1 MGSNFSWQTED
12 DDSWHELPTQPR
24 PHPPRRRVWLWVV
37 LLLAAA
43 ILTPLIIYNRLQKQ
57 VETATA
63 QARDD
68 VIAAHTLS
76 QHAAA
81 NQDTDLFRSNLSRHD
96 PTWADVQRELVS
108 RGLYLDRSAF
118 GLVWWAESALNQ
130 ANPMQPISLTL
141 SPDLLTAHIT
151 YEQEYRLT
159 DPLSPETPSNQTIR
173 LQHTDVYRRGQDRWL
188 RADPLDDFWGALEEV
203 EHTYLTV
210 QYNARDAAI
219 ATRLAEDLNGQ
230 LTTVCQTFPAVNC
243 DDLHLTLLLS
253 RNPDYFFTLLDL
265 EEILT
270 TEDILRLPAPTLVGV
285 PLEDVGYQF
294 LLRGY
299 AVPLVS
305 LAITRLTG
313 YECCHHSVFFRAFL
327 DKELSRLNLT
337 PWPLTA
343 ESYAQ
348 LSVADL
354 PGLVITEWD
363 RESIMYDEATRFY
376 LYSLVDFLTEAT
388 RPQLD
393 ITYWQSSLR
402 PGMSYWS
409 WIEPRLVTA
418 TSTGLF
424 NTRWLNYIEQQRQAI
439 PPPPIRLPEGEL
451 RLSCMDGTIHY
462 QPASNSWSESNQTS
476 AIIRTIPGGYLA
488 QAVAYQGDAR
498 SLLMVQNN
506 HTTVITSTNQAE
518 IVYGP
523 SFFTQPYP
531 WLHFTTI
538 NLTAPDTRPQDW
550 LVNLDSCKEGEC
562 DLRPL
567 RGTPIFSPDGQNM
580 LVLVDGLGTGSLDD
594 IYLTTPTAPTM
605 RQVGRGYGWF
615 WLDNEHFAFFYD
627 FTNRIEMYIGQTDGS
642 TPRHVFTNSDLS
654 RFFPEAQADSPYH
667 INWIS
672 PRPQAPHETLLWMT
686 YTGSSSYELVFH
698 LTWDDTWQTIVDTK
712 LVWEGDW
719 AVPSFSP
726 DGRFYLFDQP
736 TQLPNRALILRDVA
750 SGAEQLYEWSEIG
763 IMSVST
769 PFWLDD
775 GRWLVYISDTE
786 LTLIAPHENYARR
799 IPHAFFNC
807 NYAIHLPAPEPPDM
821 RGR

>member
-1 MGSNFSWQTED
+1 MGSHFSWQTED
-12 DDSWHELPTQPR
+12 DSSWDELPTPPR
-24 PHPPRRRVWLWVV
+24 PQPPRRRFWLWAV
-37 LLLAAA
+37 LVLAAA

-96 PTWADVQRELVS
+96 PYWADVQRELVS

-130 ANPMQPISLTL
+130 ANPVQPISLTL

-159 DPLSPETPSNQTIR
+159 DPLSSAAASNQTIR
-173 LQHTDVYRRGQDRWL
+173 LQHTDIYRRGEDRWL

-230 LTTVCQTFPAVNC
+230 LSTVCQTFAAVNC

-253 RNPDYFFTLLDL
+253 RDPAYFFTVLDL
-265 EEILT
+265 EDIVT
-270 TEDILRLPAPTLVGV
+270 TGDILRLPSPTLVGM

-305 LAITRLTG
+305 LAITRLTR
-313 YECCHHSVFFRAFL
+313 YECCDRGLFFRAFL
-327 DKELSRLNLT
+327 DKELHRLNLG
-337 PWPLTA
+337 PWPLTPDRYA
-343 ESYAQ
+343 TLDPATAAASVLAAWDVESLLGGQSDAY
-348 LSVADL
+348 L
-354 PGLVITEWD
+354 PV
-363 RESIMYDEATRFY
+363 
-376 LYSLVDFLTEAT
+376 YSLVDFLTEAT

-409 WIEPRLVTA
+409 WIEPRLLTT
-418 TSTGLF
+418 TSPGLF

-451 RLSCMDGTIHY
+451 QISCMGGTIHY
-462 QPASNSWSESNQTS
+462 QPASNSWSESNQTTS

-506 HTTVITSTNQAE
+506 HTTVITSTNQAD

-531 WLHFTTI
+531 WFHFTTI
-538 NLTAPDTRPQDW
+538 DLTTPETRPQDW

-567 RGTPIFSPDGQNM
+567 RGIPIFSPDGQNM

-654 RFFPEAQADSPYH
+654 GFFPEAHADSPYH

-686 YTGSSSYELVFH
+686 YTGSPSYELVFQ
-698 LTWDDTWQTIVDTK
+698 LTWDDTWQTIVDTN
-712 LVWEGDW
+712 VIWEGER

-726 DGRFYLFDQP
+726 DGRFYLFDQ
-736 TQLPNRALILRDVA
+736 QGPNRALILRDIA
-750 SGAEQLYEWSEIG
+750 SGAEQIYAWGQTRSTFF
-763 IMSVST
+763 ST
-769 PFWLDD
+769 PLWLDD
-775 GRWLVYISDTE
+775 GRWLVYLNDTE

-799 IPHAFFNC
+799 IPHALTNC
-807 NYAIHLPAPEPPDM
+807 NYAIYLPPGEPPDM